1 MHYILIMQLDFFL
14 KAFLALAQET
24 RLAAYR
30 LLVKAG
36 PAGLPAG
43 EIAESLSVNSSTLSR
58 HLAQLERANLL
69 RSWRVQRQVFYAI
82 DWQGTHR
89 LLRFL
94 LEDCCKADPAIW
106 SGGDVSTDD
115 PLVDEGITH
124 ER

>member
-1 MHYILIMQLDFFL
+1 MQLDFFL
-14 KAFLALAQET
+14 EAFLALAQET

-69 RSWRVQRQVFYAI
+69 RSWRVQRQ
-82 DWQGTHR
+82 
-89 LLRFL
+89 
-94 LEDCCKADPAIW
+94 
-106 SGGDVSTDD
+106 
-115 PLVDEGITH
+115 
-124 ER
+124 